1 MTGNK
6 WTFLLV
12 RGENQPVKQYS
23 VSPQTLRGLLILS
36 SLIAI
41 FMIGLALSSGVEVMA
56 RVEARELH
64 TKNEALDREFATFE
78 TPHPGPRGYPGCCG
92 SERCEFQKHRRLGN
106 Y

>member
-23 VSPQTLRGLLILS
+23 VSTQTLRGLLILS

-64 TKNEALDREFATFE
+64 TKNEALDRAM
-78 TPHPGPRGYPGCCG
+78 RI
-92 SERCEFQKHRRLGN
+92 SEASQAWKLLTRKCFRLVSVDQD
-106 Y
+106 